1 MRLCTYLLCMCVHV
15 YVLCMCMCC
24 DVHACLHVRVHT
36 CMWGSQ
42 KLSISLVL
50 WYLGSPTEPEAGSG
64 ACRLANLASQPVLG
78 VPCLCLSGA
87 GMTDLLP
94 RVCGFCTGSVDPNS
108 DRHTCVPSALATEIP
123 SALQLAFFLGKRSQY
138 TSVDLMLKCASPKCM
153 ERDCQLQKRGLVS
166 AGLRTGVSEMFLAGK
181 GGRL

>member
-1 MRLCTYLLCMCVHV
+1 
-15 YVLCMCMCC
+15 MCC
-24 DVHACLHVRVHT
+24 ACVCAVMYMHVCMFGCTHAC
-36 CMWGSQ
+36 GSQ

-50 WYLGSPTEPEAGSG
+50 CYLGSPAEPEAGSG
-64 ACRLANLASQPVLG
+64 AGRLANLASQPVLG
-78 VPCLCLSGA
+78 VPCLCLTGA

-123 SALQLAFFLGKRSQY
+123 SALQLAFFWGGKRSQY

-181 GGRL
+181 GGR